1 MPSTVVSIPNALVN
15 TSHKLD
21 LLLVGTDNSSKINEG
36 RKLELVNNLQ
46 ARVNSFRLHLL
57 CSDRG
62 PAGVSHIAKE
72 VWTKAM
78 GKGVLH
84 MMKRYNGEIP
94 GFNKAILGTT
104 DHKEIAEK
112 LVPGVDLVIIV
123 PEGNEADPDDQSF
136 AAPLSHYA
144 AACESH
150 AKDWVVI

>member
-1 MPSTVVSIPNALVN
+1 MPSTIIDIPNVLVG

-21 LLLVGTDNSSKINEG
+21 LLLVGTDNSSKVNER
-36 RKLELVNNLQ
+36 RKLELVTNLQ
-46 ARVNSFRLHLL
+46 VRANSFRLHLL
-57 CSDRG
+57 CSDGG
-62 PAGVSHIAKE
+62 PAGVSHMAKE
-72 VWTKAM
+72 VWTKAT

-84 MMKRYNGEIP
+84 MMKRYDGEIP

-123 PEGNEADPDDQSF
+123 PEGNKSDPDDQSF

-150 AKDWVVI
+150 TTDWVVI